1 MIKSLIL
8 ILISISIAI
17 LGQFCLKAG
26 MNQVGRISGADV
38 ARPAEIVAKVAGVP
52 LVWIG
57 LVLYGV
63 SAIFWLVVLSR
74 VDLSFAYPILGFSY
88 VIVLVIS
95 KMFLHEEVTLTRWVG
110 AAIISVGVALIAFK

>member
-26 MNQVGRISGADV
+26 MNQVGRISGADA
-38 ARPAEIVAKVAGVP
+38 ARPTEIVAKVAGVP
-52 LVWIG
+52 LVWVG

-63 SAIFWLVVLSR
+63 SAVFWLVVLSR
-74 VDLSFAYPILGFSY
+74 VDLSFAYPMLGFSY
-88 VIVLVIS
+88 VIVLIVS
-95 KMFLHEEVTLTRWVG
+95 KIFLHEEVVLTRWIG
-110 AAIISVGVALIAFK
+110 AVIISVGVALVALK